1 MPESRKRVP
10 EQGEDVVIYLGQTAV
25 HACGVGRGEWSRRI
39 HCPVLGVEHR
49 EVAIQWDANA
59 PRAVFVPDVLMR
71 RIIRAA
77 RRDQIPPWARLAV
90 LVLPLDDRSKN
101 TSGQTS

>member
-10 EQGEDVVIYLGQTAV
+10 EQGEDLVIYLGQSAV
-25 HACGVGRGEWSRRI
+25 HARGVGWGEWNRRI
-39 HCPVLGVEHR
+39 HFPVLGVEHR

-59 PRAVFVPDVLMR
+59 PRPVFVMGVLMR
-71 RIIRAA
+71 RTIRAA
-77 RRDQIPPWARLAV
+77 RRDQIPSWARQV
-90 LVLPLDDRSKN
+90 GVMSPLDDRSKN